1 VGHITAWFGGLTT
14 GMKALVVLACIMLLA
29 VLSPLIVP
37 LAALFFIVSIPV
49 VAYRV
54 FKQREYQRSWVF
66 LLSALAVLL
75 VSSSCSN
82 DPRGTSAEQAGS
94 SSNSHAGSEKA
105 QGTARDESRSTARER
120 TAEDAKPTTKKPA
133 EKAVANSKTKPELKP
148 KPAPRSEPKPAA
160 SSTANKN
167 RSAYGPTVTVSRVV
181 DGDTIEISPAIRGVE
196 DVRLIGIDTPETVD
210 PSEEVEPYGPQASA
224 FATRELT
231 GRRVRLEFDQER
243 IDQYD
248 RLLAYIYAGGSMFN
262 EELVRKGYAQ
272 AYPYPP
278 NTTYEA
284 KFAAA
289 QRMARTSGLGI
300 WGLTKAQKCKLADR
314 GNGIGEGTP
323 GCTGSSQRQPG
334 SNPAPGADLDCSDF
348 ATQAQA
354 QAKLLPGDPYALD
367 GDGDGEACE
376 DLPGGSDRGAGSAGR
391 NPASGSAL
399 PPRPADGDY
408 DCSDFRTQ
416 AQAQRVYD
424 ADPSDP
430 NGLDG
435 YPEDGEACETLP

>member
-1 VGHITAWFGGLTT
+1 MGRIGAWFGSLTT
-14 GMKALVVLACIMLLA
+14 GMKAPVVLALVILLA
-29 VLSPLIVP
+29 PNG
-37 LAALFFIVSIPV
+37 
-49 VAYRV
+49 
-54 FKQREYQRSWVF
+54 
-66 LLSALAVLL
+66 
-75 VSSSCSN
+75 CSN
-82 DPRGTSAEQAGS
+82 ALHDTSSQQEGPP
-94 SSNSHAGSEKA
+94 SHSHTEVKKA
-105 QGTARDESRSTARER
+105 QGFARDKARSAASEI
-120 TAEDAKPTTKKPA
+120 TAETGKAAPKKTAEQVAGKPNPKP
-133 EKAVANSKTKPELKP
+133 KP
-148 KPAPRSEPKPAA
+148 KPAPRPKPKPARVP
-160 SSTANKN
+160 TGDKN
-167 RSAYGPTVTVSRVV
+167 QSAYGPTVTVSRVV
-181 DGDTIEISPAIRGVE
+181 DGDTVEISPAIRGVE

-314 GNGIGEGTP
+314 GYGIGEGTP
-323 GCTGSSQRQPG
+323 GCTGSSRHQRG

-348 ATQAQA
+348 ATRAQAQA
-354 QAKLLPGDPYALD
+354 QLFPGDPYGLD
-367 GDGDGEACE
+367 SDGDGEACE
-376 DLPGGSDRGAGSAGR
+376 DLPAGPGASNTPYHTARNGR
-391 NPASGSAL
+391 
-399 PPRPADGDY
+399 PPLPADGDY

-416 AQAQRVYD
+416 AQAQRVFD

-435 YPEDGEACETLP
+435 YPEDGEACESLP